1 MVNIDWEGEKKSA
14 AYGFTTAFMAIEKAA
29 AKEASGAVA
38 IAEGNIVGG
47 ASDMLEGI
55 FEGGKVIVDRIA
67 NLHAEENADSIERQ
81 KELAVETAKRL
92 VETTKNDI
100 RGGLYGPLV
109 KKHLADVSKAY
120 ATHGTAGA
128 IMSAA
133 DIATRGSGT
142 SASTAGDISGRIA
155 SGAIVGNAN
164 SGTYYSTSTP

>member
-1 MVNIDWEGEKKSA
+1 MTIDWEGEKKSA
-14 AYGFTTAFMAIEKAA
+14 VYGFTTAALAIEKAA

-38 IAEGNIVGG
+38 IAKGNIVGG
-47 ASDMLEGI
+47 AADILEGI

-81 KELAVETAKRL
+81 KELAVESAKRL
-92 VETTKNDI
+92 VETAKNDV

-109 KKHLADVSKAY
+109 KQHLADVSKAY

-128 IMSAA
+128 VLSAA
-133 DIATRGSGT
+133 DIAVRGGGATPS
-142 SASTAGDISGRIA
+142 SVGDIAGRIA
-155 SGAIVGNAN
+155 SGAIQGNAH